1 MTLWRNQTWKHIS
14 RYEYTIASSFGVWPL
29 FVLLTIL
36 HTYYHANIDYL
47 RNWQTFI
54 ITCGITVAFFCTM
67 WSFSNYLWINVY
79 GFFPPIPFG
88 GYTSGNF
95 MIPVVFATLWFM
107 IPKKARKEKELKRR
121 FVIFL
126 VSRVYDLLV
135 AYMYAFITL
144 FFILI
149 PSDYQPIL
157 GFVCPLIREILVKTL
172 NFITYRAGGGRRV
185 KMGKYFLKT
194 ASGSGSNITQG
205 QLQIT
210 LIFETSREIK
220 KSYEHLQKLY

>member
-1 MTLWRNQTWKHIS
+1 MTTACITLWTNQTWKHIS
-14 RYEYTIASSFGVWPL
+14 RYEYTIACALGVWPL

-36 HTYYHANIDYL
+36 HTFYHANIDYL

-54 ITCGITVAFFCTM
+54 ITSGITVAFFCTM

-95 MIPVVFATLWFM
+95 MIPVVYTTLWFM
-107 IPKKARKEKELKRR
+107 IPKSARKEKELKRR

-157 GFVCPLIREILVKTL
+157 GFVCPLIREILVKIL
-172 NFITYRAGGGRRV
+172 NFITYRTGGGRRV
-185 KMGKYFLKT
+185 KMGKYFLNT
-194 ASGSGSNITQG
+194 ASGSGSNIT
-205 QLQIT
+205 IPCEMK
-210 LIFETSREIK
+210 FFNFS
-220 KSYEHLQKLY
+220 